1 MSTLKTNNLEHLDA
15 PSPNITL
22 GIGGGV
28 NISGIATAVNGLRIG
43 SDSDVDSYRDSVI
56 GFGTDETNKK
66 ISIGSTGQYLQRH
79 GIGVYN
85 PHTLGLRN
93 GILVHNSTGYNNN
106 ASYRAAAFKA
116 VGASGNGLGIST
128 DANDNGLSGTLNAY
142 IKFDG
147 SALFTDDVVVQ
158 NSSNTSEY
166 LTISYQGID
175 FQNTG
180 AGSSTTSSAHLLDD
194 YEEGTWT
201 PVFSG
206 NTTAGTY
213 TYGTQIGKYT
223 KVGNKV
229 TAWCH
234 LIDITTGSAGSGATI
249 IKGLPFAGGGGVAA
263 IGSLLL
269 EVFDLTST
277 SIRGVHVVVA
287 DSATNASLRVT
298 RDGLTD
304 TNIPITDKVNDTADV
319 KFCVTYTVS

>member
-15 PSPNITL
+15 TSPNITL
-22 GIGGGV
+22 GMGGGV

-93 GILVHNSTGYNNN
+93 GILVHNSTGYNNT

-166 LTISYQGID
+166 LTITYQGID

-201 PVFSG
+201 PV
-206 NTTAGTY
+206 
-213 TYGTQIGKYT
+213 YGG
-223 KVGNKV
+223 
-229 TAWCH
+229 AS
-234 LIDITTGSAGSGATI
+234 SAGSYTYSTQNGVYTKI
-249 IKGLPFAGGGGVAA
+249 GNRVTLDFKLLNIVTGSIGSGNVRITGLPFTVGATDVAA
-263 IGSLLL
+263 QGSVRFSQHDVSDSTIGISLQA
-269 EVFDLTST
+269 S
-277 SIRGVHVVVA
+277 S
-287 DSATNASLRVT
+287 NASNFSIILT
-298 RDGLTD
+298 RDNTS
-304 TNIPITDKVNDTADV
+304 NISLNVDDKTSDGADMYGS
-319 KFCVTYTVS
+319 VTYNVD

>member
-15 PSPNITL
+15 TSPNITL

>member
-93 GILVHNSTGYNNN
+93 GILVHNSTGYNNT